1 MKTHINIMLTKIQ
14 FWFFFFKENN
24 IKIHINSE
32 ESGLSNI
39 IRQISLKMLNG
50 CSIGKLKSYPTNIKE
65 DYMGYFF
72 LMIFASLGARESTSR
87 LQNTY
92 NCIKYFIISGDP
104 YPKISHIKKT
114 NFERKI
120 HKLKDK
126 GKKTLFCL

>member
-1 MKTHINIMLTKIQ
+1 
-14 FWFFFFKENN
+14 
-24 IKIHINSE
+24 
-32 ESGLSNI
+32 
-39 IRQISLKMLNG
+39 
-50 CSIGKLKSYPTNIKE
+50 
-65 DYMGYFF
+65 MGYFPNDICF
-72 LMIFASLGARESTSR
+72 TWGKESTSR

-126 GKKTLFCL
+126 GKKKTLFCL

>member
-1 MKTHINIMLTKIQ
+1 
-14 FWFFFFKENN
+14 
-24 IKIHINSE
+24 
-32 ESGLSNI
+32 
-39 IRQISLKMLNG
+39 
-50 CSIGKLKSYPTNIKE
+50 
-65 DYMGYFF
+65 
-72 LMIFASLGARESTSR
+72 MIFASLGARKV
-87 LQNTY
+87 QVDYKNTY